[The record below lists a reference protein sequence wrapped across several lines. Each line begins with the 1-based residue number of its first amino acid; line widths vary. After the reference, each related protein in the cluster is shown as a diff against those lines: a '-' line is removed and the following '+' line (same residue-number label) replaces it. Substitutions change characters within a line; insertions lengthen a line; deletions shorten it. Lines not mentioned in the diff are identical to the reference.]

1 MGDAFHHNRRGGCV
15 EVQAMLD
22 GLRRRYGALVGCSV
36 LAAVVAVLVLVFRPA
51 GPPPVYTY
59 TVLNTYPH
67 DPSAYTQGLVW
78 FDGAF
83 YESTGLY
90 GQSSLRH
97 VALETGEVLRRY
109 NLPAQYF
116 AEGLALVNDRLIQLT
131 WQSHIGFVYD
141 AATFDLLDDFAYSTE
156 GWGLAYDGEQLVMS
170 DGTATLRF
178 LDPDTLSET
187 HTLIVKDG
195 ETPITRLNEL
205 EFVDGEIWANVY
217 QTDRIARISPRTGN
231 VIGWIDLS
239 GLLPPEDRLQRVDV
253 LNGIAWDAENERIY
267 VTGKW
272 WPKLFEISVQPA
284 D

>member
-1 MGDAFHHNRRGGCV
+1 
-15 EVQAMLD
+15 MLD